1 MVQKGQEL
9 RLGEEL
15 GGFWNQVR
23 SNKGLKKRLGVR
35 MEKRLISRDISE
47 AEPK

>member
-15 GGFWNQVR
+15 GGFWNP
-23 SNKGLKKRLGVR
+23 S
-35 MEKRLISRDISE
+35 EKQQRPEKDWE
-47 AEPK
+47 